1 VINNRFTRILGKP
14 KPPVSCQNAG
24 NWFSFEKTGKSTA
37 PVGVERAKTE
47 VSIPRNFSK
56 RHQTN
61 RFTKLSG
68 LQREYSFSHHENRF
82 DENRNTR
89 KNLQWDHRKVYESP
103 NFLVSTY
110 IQFNNGGCNVYFRL
124 AQGLY
129 TPILE

>member
-1 VINNRFTRILGKP
+1 MINNRLTGILGRP

-24 NWFSFEKTGKSTA
+24 NWFSFENAKSTA
-37 PVGVERAKTE
+37 PAGVERAKTE
-47 VSIPRNFSK
+47 VLIPRNFSK

-68 LQREYSFSHHENRF
+68 HQREYSFSHHDNRF

-103 NFLVSTY
+103 NFLVS
-110 IQFNNGGCNVYFRL
+110 IHPVRLNN
-124 AQGLY
+124 
-129 TPILE
+129 IE